1 MPRRGL
7 TGGAP
12 LTSHLATPL
21 SLCRYAVGFEPMHG
35 YLVNQRQDL
44 ALLWLGKSALEAL
57 RTDAAYQSSKEDAQV
72 RHAMQ
77 LSKTEFEVSTETQR
91 AAFLSRVGEEPKEG
105 EAGTAKICFHVGPT
119 QTWRRFESCSTL
131 EELLLFARSLP
142 CTPLGKLHLVNVTM
156 SPHVTLDL
164 QSQLGLTLQRLD
176 LWPAGHIR
184 VQAA

>member
-1 MPRRGL
+1 MR
-7 TGGAP
+7 GGA
-12 LTSHLATPL
+12 
-21 SLCRYAVGFEPMHG
+21 
-35 YLVNQRQDL
+35 L
-44 ALLWLGKSALEAL
+44 ALVRSAARLAL
-57 RTDAAYQSSKEDAQV
+57 TPGG
-72 RHAMQ
+72 RH
-77 LSKTEFEVSTETQR
+77 R
-91 AAFLSRVGEEPKEG
+91 
-105 EAGTAKICFHVGPT
+105 

>member
-1 MPRRGL
+1 MRGGLWHWCAVRRDWR
-7 TGGAP
+7 
-12 LTSHLATPL
+12 SHPA
-21 SLCRYAVGFEPMHG
+21 
-35 YLVNQRQDL
+35 
-44 ALLWLGKSALEAL
+44 
-57 RTDAAYQSSKEDAQV
+57 DA
-72 RHAMQ
+72 RH
-77 LSKTEFEVSTETQR
+77 R
-91 AAFLSRVGEEPKEG
+91 
-105 EAGTAKICFHVGPT
+105 

-142 CTPLGKLHLVNVTM
+142 CTPLGKLQLVNVTM

>member
-1 MPRRGL
+1 MGCGGSG
-7 TGGAP
+7 TGAQCGAIG
-12 LTSHLATPL
+12 A
-21 SLCRYAVGFEPMHG
+21 
-35 YLVNQRQDL
+35 N
-44 ALLWLGKSALEAL
+44 
-57 RTDAAYQSSKEDAQV
+57 SS
-72 RHAMQ
+72 RCHW
-77 LSKTEFEVSTETQR
+77 
-91 AAFLSRVGEEPKEG
+91 
-105 EAGTAKICFHVGPT
+105 

-184 VQAA
+184 VEAA

>member
-1 MPRRGL
+1 MGGLWHWCAVRRDWR
-7 TGGAP
+7 
-12 LTSHLATPL
+12 SHPA
-21 SLCRYAVGFEPMHG
+21 
-35 YLVNQRQDL
+35 
-44 ALLWLGKSALEAL
+44 
-57 RTDAAYQSSKEDAQV
+57 DA
-72 RHAMQ
+72 RH
-77 LSKTEFEVSTETQR
+77 R
-91 AAFLSRVGEEPKEG
+91 
-105 EAGTAKICFHVGPT
+105 